1 MTATVRSSWLLDTG
15 QTREDTRLTELGATL
30 PADPLKVQ
38 SGILPGSADGS
49 AKVAAFWLTD
59 QTAMTAT
66 VQPGRA
72 VIQGMATQGAYAVT
86 LAEATVLTF
95 ADGDPQPRVDLV
107 CLRVYDTP
115 YDGSGQTTA
124 TLEIIR
130 GTAAAT
136 PVPPPVPP
144 QALALYNIAV
154 PADASAG
161 NTGILWASAV
171 TDLRV
176 TTVATGGVLPVYGNA
191 AVPGSYIGQLRDNN
205 DVVER
210 WSKSAWVGYAK
221 ALGGIIPSGSS
232 VPASYVG
239 QYRDANGQLERWNG
253 TAWDRVFPATLGF
266 VYSYDAGST
275 TSTAYTST
283 LGDRTTPLTVSFTA
297 PPTGAVLVTLGSAIH
312 TTGDATTTGYM
323 AATITQGSTVID
335 TAGDDRAVL
344 GTYSYP
350 NSVTVTYR
358 VAGLTPGTAS
368 LATACFRS
376 TNSKFTTWFD
386 NLYIRIE
393 PDVPAAGI
401 RPL

>member
-1 MTATVRSSWLLDTG
+1 MTATVRSAWLLGTG

-30 PADPLKVQ
+30 PADPLKVT

-86 LAEATVLTF
+86 LAEATTLTF

-115 YDGSGQTTA
+115 YDGSGQTA
-124 TLEIIR
+124 AALEIVR

-136 PVPPPVPP
+136 PVPPPVPA
-144 QALALYNIAV
+144 QALPLYTVAV
-154 PADASAG
+154 PAGASAG

-205 DVVER
+205 NVVER
-210 WSKSAWVGYAK
+210 WSKSAWVGYPQ
-221 ALGGIIPSGSS
+221 ALGGIIPSGSG
-232 VPASYVG
+232 VAATYVG
-239 QYRDANGQLERWNG
+239 QYRDSGGKLQRWNG
-253 TAWDRVFPATLGF
+253 TAWDTVSPATLGF

-275 TSTAYTST
+275 TSTTYNST
-283 LGDRTTPLTVSFTA
+283 LADRTAPLTVNFTA
-297 PPTGAVLVTLGSAIH
+297 PPTGAVLVTLGATVH

-323 AATITQGSTVID
+323 AAAITQGATVVSA
-335 TAGDDRAVL
+335 AGDNYAAQ

-350 NSVTVTYR
+350 NSVMVTYR
-358 VAGLTPGTAS
+358 VGGLTPGAAS
-368 LATACFRS
+368 TATAWFRS
-376 TNSKFTTWFD
+376 TNSKFDTWFD
-386 NLYIRIE
+386 NLQIRIE
-393 PDVPAAGI
+393 PAA
-401 RPL
+401 